1 MEEPRFLQFAMVVLV
16 WLFISI
22 DNVRGNGMHNIH
34 WNSSNP
40 LFNDEGNIIQVNGG
54 NHPWEYDQVN
64 IVCPFYKS
72 GIRGSIGN
80 HNQERYVVYSVS
92 KTEYDSCRITQPNPR
107 IIAVCDR
114 PYELMYFTITFRSF
128 TPTPGGLE
136 FRPGQSYYFISTSSK
151 NDIHRRVGGGC
162 STHNMKITFKV
173 ADEKPTPRLGTTP
186 KLILETDN
194 HLFDGGDDVNPKK
207 LHQFKIGSKRAK
219 ENKFYQATPSAAAS
233 APTLYYPFHEMSQI
247 RMRKFQRHKTPA
259 APSWFPMLG
268 DDPRIANSSSS
279 SPAAALYHSIAA
291 RPFQL
296 ILFCWLI
303 PGYLV
308 RYLF

>member
-22 DNVRGNGMHNIH
+22 DNARGNGMHNIH

-72 GIRGSIGN
+72 GIRGSVGN

-92 KTEYDSCRITQPNPR
+92 KTEYDSCRIAQPNPR

-173 ADEKPTPRLGTTP
+173 ADEKPTPRLERTTP
-186 KLILETDN
+186 KPISETDN
-194 HLFDGGDDVNPKK
+194 HLFDDGGADVNPKK
-207 LHQFKIGSKRAK
+207 LHQFKIGRTK
-219 ENKFYQATPSAAAS
+219 EPKFHQTKPSA

-259 APSWFPMLG
+259 SAPSWFPMLG
-268 DDPRIANSSSS
+268 DDPRIANSS
-279 SPAAALYHSIAA
+279 PMAAYHSMA

-303 PGYLV
+303 PCYFA